1 MTGAREVLIREAS
14 GGRSTAALWLISEDS
29 HLTSGAITGPLIRF
43 PSRRGDRSR
52 HPGLGGM
59 SPASDRL
66 SRVDS
71 GPCLAHL
78 NEQVARKAVISNM
91 VGDDQNW
98 AGGGLSALGY
108 RFSKADIGVRCVD
121 GSFVAASGDQIVRAS
136 GEPRPC
142 SGGSRRRTSLRDS
155 APRGRSPASGSR
167 SAPTGARRRRS
178 ARRSRSQGRHR

>member
-98 AGGGLSALGY
+98 ADCGLSGPGICPTDSCRSGSDPIPAVHW
-108 RFSKADIGVRCVD
+108 RDRDIRN
-121 GSFVAASGDQIVRAS
+121 
-136 GEPRPC
+136 
-142 SGGSRRRTSLRDS
+142 RTSTDDKAFCRF
-155 APRGRSPASGSR
+155 PKVV
-167 SAPTGARRRRS
+167 TF
-178 ARRSRSQGRHR
+178 